1 MGAKIGNTYR
11 LGIEAGV
18 NYLELE
24 NEYSSAK
31 VDVFGHFP
39 ETISIEF
46 LSAITISQQEV
57 DKLSPETVVA
67 YLESLFAETASRVIA
82 SNFKYLDDQI
92 APSSLRNDII
102 LITKSFKDER
112 NDDFYMKKLRKEGYL
127 TFKFEVYIHTINA
140 IQPNTLSVRFF
151 NDQERESDSILSLR
165 DFIQGVMSSPIL
177 TNNEKFKAERF
188 VRGKKT
194 TNI

>member
-18 NYLELE
+18 NYLELK
-24 NEYSSAK
+24 NEYCSAR
-31 VDVFGHFP
+31 VDAFNQYP

-57 DKLSPETVVA
+57 DKLSSENVVG
-67 YLESLFAETASRVIA
+67 YLEELYAETASRVIS

-92 APSSLRNDII
+92 APPALRKDII
-102 LITKSFKDER
+102 LITKNFKDER
-112 NDDFYMKKLRKEGYL
+112 NDDFYFKKIKKEGYL
-127 TFKFEVYIHTINA
+127 TFKFELYIHTINA

-151 NDQERESDSILSLR
+151 NDQEKENNSILSLR
-165 DFIQGVMSSPIL
+165 DFVEAVLSSEII
-177 TNNEKFKAERF
+177 TNNEKFSAKLFSRN
-188 VRGKKT
+188 RK
-194 TNI
+194 